1 MSTNSKNTAQQ
12 PKKRTLLDDFK
23 EIEDQNGN
31 KGNMEV
37 LDSESDTNTL
47 NHDTENNSR
56 IVGFQNISRE
66 FIEEHS

>member
-1 MSTNSKNTAQQ
+1 MSTNLKNPVQT
-12 PKKRTLLDDFK
+12 KKRTLLDDFK

-31 KGNMEV
+31 KGHMEV

-56 IVGFQNISRE
+56 IGGFQNISRE

>member
-1 MSTNSKNTAQQ
+1 
-12 PKKRTLLDDFK
+12 
-23 EIEDQNGN
+23 
-31 KGNMEV
+31 MEV

-56 IVGFQNISRE
+56 IGGFQNISRE